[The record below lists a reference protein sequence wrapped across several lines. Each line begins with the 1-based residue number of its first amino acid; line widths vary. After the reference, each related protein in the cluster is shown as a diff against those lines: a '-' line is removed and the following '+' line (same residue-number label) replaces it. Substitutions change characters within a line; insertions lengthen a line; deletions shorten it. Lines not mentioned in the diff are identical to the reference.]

1 MNLIASSMRKFL
13 TVWPQLLK
21 HLGIFVGISLAAIL
35 FFFYL
40 YLPAVTNHG
49 ETVTVPDLEGMPMAD
64 LEEFVG
70 KRNLRYEVSDS
81 SYSAKYEPL
90 TVLAQFPKAGAQVKE
105 NRKIYLTV
113 NSFIPP
119 STKMPDL
126 IDRSLR
132 NAELELSSYELK
144 RGRII
149 LRPSPYENAVLEQR
163 LNGNPIEP
171 GTNISKGTV
180 IDLVVGDGY
189 GKRRFPL
196 PGFIGMP
203 IDEVLISL
211 AGMDLRQGDII
222 NDTGANDEPGFVYK
236 QAPEKGTEI
245 KVGQSVDF
253 WIVPTDSLLQIKLYE
268 ADSIE
273 RISSEISDDEV

>member
-1 MNLIASSMRKFL
+1 MYKNLSSWK
-13 TVWPQLLK
+13 QLLK
-21 HLGIFVGISLAAIL
+21 HLAIFAGISLLAIT
-35 FFFYL
+35 FFFYI
-40 YLPAVTNHG
+40 YLPGVTNHG
-49 ETVTVPDLEGMPMAD
+49 ETITVPDLEGMH
-64 LEEFVG
+64 LEELEDFVG

-81 SYSAKYEPL
+81 SYSAKYDPL
-90 TVLAQFPKAGAQVKE
+90 TVLSQFPKAGANVKE

-149 LRPSPYENAVLEQR
+149 LKPSPFENAVLEQ
-163 LNGNPIEP
+163 LYQGKEIIP
-171 GTNISKGTV
+171 GTIIAKGSV
-180 IDLVVGDGY
+180 IDLEVGDGY
-189 GKRRFPL
+189 GTRRFPL

-203 IDEVLISL
+203 IDEVLVSIS
-211 AGMDLRQGDII
+211 GMDLRQGTIL
-222 NDTGANDEPGFVYK
+222 NDTGANDELGFVYR
-236 QAPEKGTEI
+236 QLPEEGSEI

-253 WIVPTDSLLQIKLYE
+253 WIVPSDSLLQIKLHI
-268 ADSIE
+268 ADSLRLALENIE
-273 RISSEISDDEV
+273 E

>member
-1 MNLIASSMRKFL
+1 MRKL
-13 TVWPQLLK
+13 LKSWPHLIK
-21 HLGIFVGISLAAIL
+21 HLGIFLGISFVAIL
-35 FFFYL
+35 FFFYI
-40 YLPAVTNHG
+40 YLPAATNHG
-49 ETVTVPDLEGMPMAD
+49 ETVTVPDLEGMPMTD
-64 LEEFVG
+64 LEDFVG

-81 SYSAKYEPL
+81 SYSAKYDPL
-90 TVLAQFPKAGAQVKE
+90 TVLAQFPKAGMQVKE

-132 NAELELSSYELK
+132 NAELELSSYELR

-149 LRPSPYENAVLEQR
+149 LRPSPYENAVLEQQFE
-163 LNGNPIEP
+163 GKPIEP

-189 GKRRFPL
+189 GTRTFSL
-196 PGFIGMP
+196 PSLIGMP
-203 IDEVLISL
+203 IDEALVSL
-211 AGMDLRQGDII
+211 AGMDLRQGEIS
-222 NDTGANDEPGFVYK
+222 NDVGGNDELGFVYK
-236 QAPEKGTEI
+236 QMPEEDTEV

-253 WIVPTDSLLQIKLYE
+253 WIVPTDSLLQIKLHE

-273 RISSEISDDEV
+273 RISREISDDEV